1 MSEDFYTFIAT
12 NLIVAE
18 LQRSYYPSY
27 DLKYDVKL
35 FFLLDVAGGVTK
47 QEKAKIVVEE
57 IYSKSS

>member
-27 DLKYDVKL
+27 DLKYDVKY
-35 FFLLDVAGGVTK
+35 LLDVAGGVTK